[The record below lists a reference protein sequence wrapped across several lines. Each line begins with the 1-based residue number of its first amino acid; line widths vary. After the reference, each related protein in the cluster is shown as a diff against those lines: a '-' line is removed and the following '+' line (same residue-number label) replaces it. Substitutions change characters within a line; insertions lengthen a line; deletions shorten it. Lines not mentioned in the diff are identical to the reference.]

1 MNYELSPNKILKA
14 TYRNRTLLGLQEPKI
29 GRQTITS
36 LQEKPE
42 DLINLQE
49 SDGENPLLVAAE
61 HGNYEMLKAMVDS
74 KKENIKNK
82 FDTASCNKNDEN
94 VLHLSKFNMPVIY
107 L

>member
-1 MNYELSPNKILKA
+1 MSPNKILKA
-14 TYRNRTLLGLQEPKI
+14 TYRNRTLSGLQEPII
-29 GRQTITS
+29 GRQTVTS

-61 HGNYEMLKAMVDS
+61 HGNYEMVQAMVES

-94 VLHLSKFNMPVIY
+94 VLHLSKLNLPIIH